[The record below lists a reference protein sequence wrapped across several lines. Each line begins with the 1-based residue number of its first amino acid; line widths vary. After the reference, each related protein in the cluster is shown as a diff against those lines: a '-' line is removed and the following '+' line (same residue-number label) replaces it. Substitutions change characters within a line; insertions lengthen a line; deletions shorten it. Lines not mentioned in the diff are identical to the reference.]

1 MRAAR
6 SELYADIGTFVIEN
20 YRNRGFS
27 TASASIVAKR
37 VQESSQTPIWS
48 TGGEQFRFA
57 KGRTKDRIHG
67 GCTTYLR
74 DPRKELEDCE
84 LEVLILESSNLS
96 TFQTRS

>member
-48 TGGEQFRFA
+48 TGENNFA
-57 KGRTKDRIHG
+57 SQKVAQKIGFTEVARRT
-67 GCTTYLR
+67 Y
-74 DPRKELEDCE
+74 
-84 LEVLILESSNLS
+84 VILEKN
-96 TFQTRS
+96 